1 MVTKMNNFKE
11 LRLQDISNG
20 ALSNAVNEVEPT
32 LDLTS
37 PALKVLNS
45 FTKKDPLRAHYGTT
59 IVDALK
65 QTNSC
70 CSDFILVVDSED
82 KLLGITSSADLQ
94 SSKIMILAQRLNLH
108 RDEITL
114 HDVMTPLSSL
124 AGVSLQS
131 ISYAS
136 IGDALQTM
144 EHQGMMFLLVTSA
157 KQKICGLISA
167 REIAKKLHIPV
178 NINPI
183 ANGFSEVLQQVDHP
197 H

>member
-1 MVTKMNNFKE
+1 MVIKMNKFKE

-20 ALSNAVNEVEPT
+20 ALSNTVNEVEPT

-45 FTKKDPLRAHYGTT
+45 FTSKDPVRAHHDLS

-65 QTNSC
+65 QTSSR
-70 CSDFILVVDSED
+70 CSDFILVVDNDE
-82 KLLGITSSADLQ
+82 KLIGITSSADLQ

-108 RDEITL
+108 RNEVTL
-114 HDVMTPLSSL
+114 QHVMTPLSSL

-131 ISYAS
+131 ISYAC

-144 EHQGMMFLLVTSA
+144 EHQGMMFLLITSA
-157 KQKICGLISA
+157 EHEICGLISA

>member
-1 MVTKMNNFKE
+1 MVIKMNNFKE

-45 FTKKDPLRAHYGTT
+45 FTSKDPLRAHYDTT
-59 IVDALK
+59 IVNALK
-65 QTNSC
+65 QTSNH
-70 CSDFILVVDSED
+70 CSDFILVIDSED

-94 SSKIMILAQRLNLH
+94 SSKIMMLAQRLNLH

-114 HDVMTPLSSL
+114 HDVMTPLSNL
-124 AGVSLQS
+124 AGASLQS
-131 ISYAS
+131 ISYAC
-136 IGDALQTM
+136 IGDVLQTM
-144 EHQGMMFLLVTSA
+144 EHQGMMFLLVTI
-157 KQKICGLISA
+157 KENEICGLISA
-167 REIAKKLHIPV
+167 RQIAKKLHIPV

-183 ANGFSEVLQQVDHP
+183 ANSFSEVMQHIDHP

>member
-1 MVTKMNNFKE
+1 MNNFKE

-45 FTKKDPLRAHYGTT
+45 FTSKDPLRAHYDTT
-59 IVDALK
+59 VVNALK
-65 QTNSC
+65 QTSNH
-70 CSDFILVVDSED
+70 CSDFILVIDSED

-94 SSKIMILAQRLNLH
+94 SSKIMMLAQRLNLH

-114 HDVMTPLSSL
+114 HDVMTPLSNL
-124 AGVSLQS
+124 AGASLQS
-131 ISYAS
+131 ISYAC
-136 IGDALQTM
+136 IGDVLQTM
-144 EHQGMMFLLVTSA
+144 EHQGMMFLLVTS
-157 KQKICGLISA
+157 KEHEICGLISA
-167 REIAKKLHIPV
+167 RQIAKKLHIPV

-183 ANGFSEVLQQVDHP
+183 ANSFSEVMQHIDHP

>member
-1 MVTKMNNFKE
+1 MVIKMNNFKE

-45 FTKKDPLRAHYGTT
+45 FTSKDPLRAHYDTT
-59 IVDALK
+59 VVNALK
-65 QTNSC
+65 QTSNH
-70 CSDFILVVDSED
+70 CSDFILVIDSED

-94 SSKIMILAQRLNLH
+94 SSKIMMLAQRLNLH

-114 HDVMTPLSSL
+114 HDVMTPLSNL
-124 AGVSLQS
+124 AGASLQS
-131 ISYAS
+131 ISYAC
-136 IGDALQTM
+136 IGDVLQTM
-144 EHQGMMFLLVTSA
+144 EHQGMMFLLVTS
-157 KQKICGLISA
+157 KEHEICGLISA
-167 REIAKKLHIPV
+167 RQIAKKLHIPV

-183 ANGFSEVLQQVDHP
+183 ANSFSEVMQHIDHP

>member
-37 PALKVLNS
+37 SALKVLNS
-45 FTKKDPLRAHYGTT
+45 FTKKDPLRAHYSTT

-70 CSDFILVVDSED
+70 CSDFILVVDNED

-108 RDEITL
+108 REEITL

-157 KQKICGLISA
+157 KKEICGLISA

>member
-1 MVTKMNNFKE
+1 MVIKMNNFKE

-45 FTKKDPLRAHYGTT
+45 FTSKDPLRAHYDTT
-59 IVDALK
+59 IVNALK
-65 QTNSC
+65 QTSNH
-70 CSDFILVVDSED
+70 CSDFILVIDSED

-94 SSKIMILAQRLNLH
+94 SSKIMMLAQRLNLH

-114 HDVMTPLSSL
+114 HDVMTPLSNL
-124 AGVSLQS
+124 AGASLQS
-131 ISYAS
+131 ISYAC
-136 IGDALQTM
+136 IGDVLQTM
-144 EHQGMMFLLVTSA
+144 EHQGMMFLLVTS
-157 KQKICGLISA
+157 KEHEICGLISA
-167 REIAKKLHIPV
+167 RQIAKKLHIPV

-183 ANGFSEVLQQVDHP
+183 ANSFSEVMQHIDHP

>member
-1 MVTKMNNFKE
+1 MVTNMNNFKE
-11 LRLQDISNG
+11 LRLQDVSNG

-45 FTKKDPLRAHYGTT
+45 FTQKDPLRAHASTT

-65 QTNSC
+65 QTSNR
-70 CSDFILVVDSED
+70 CSDFILIVDDAD
-82 KLLGITSSADLQ
+82 KLVGITSSADLQ

-108 RDEITL
+108 RDEVTL
-114 HDVMTPLSSL
+114 HDVMTPLNNL

-131 ISYAS
+131 ISYAC

-157 KQKICGLISA
+157 EHEICGLISA

-183 ANGFSEVLQQVDHP
+183 ANSFSEVMQHIDHP